1 MGKVSEERERKRVS
15 GESKGRERVA
25 VEEKMRKR
33 NFVVFACVCEKNLVP
48 LHAFRVCACKRN
60 DNMRMRNAAK
70 AIQKTHRNAQE
81 RYKERKIL
89 PT

>member
-1 MGKVSEERERKRVS
+1 MGRVSEERERKRVG

-48 LHAFRVCACKRN
+48 LHAFRVRTGMCA
-60 DNMRMRNAAK
+60 
-70 AIQKTHRNAQE
+70 
-81 RYKERKIL
+81 L
-89 PT
+89 

>member
-1 MGKVSEERERKRVS
+1 MGGVSDEREMKIAG

-48 LHAFRVCACKRN
+48 LHAFRVCACRRN

-70 AIQKTHRNAQE
+70 A
-81 RYKERKIL
+81 
-89 PT
+89 